1 MSHSYENQITNATT
15 IDELV
20 FIQNR
25 IKNNAFFKS
34 NHSRRKRYENLLN
47 IIKERINNNT
57 NQNTKIIKSISYE
70 KQIQA
75 TNTTPELVTI
85 KFKITNNPAIKKTSE
100 RYKKLIITINQKLDN
115 LEDENQNP
123 PPSNKR
129 TKLDKLAEICTIEL
143 VKNIFYE
150 LKN

>member
-1 MSHSYENQITNATT
+1 MSHSYENQINNATT

-57 NQNTKIIKSISYE
+57 NQNTKITKYISYE

-75 TNTTPELVTI
+75 TNTTLELVTI

-123 PPSNKR
+123 PPSSKR

-143 VKNIFYE
+143 FKNNICR
-150 LKN
+150 

>member
-1 MSHSYENQITNATT
+1 MSHSYENQINNATT
-15 IDELV
+15 VDELV

-34 NHSRRKRYENLLN
+34 NHLQRKRYEKLLQN
-47 IIKERINNNT
+47 ITQRINNNT

-115 LEDENQNP
+115 LEDGNQNP

-143 VKNIFYE
+143 FKNNICR
-150 LKN
+150 

>member
-34 NHSRRKRYENLLN
+34 NHLQRKRYENLLN
-47 IIKERINNNT
+47 IIKERINNT
-57 NQNTKIIKSISYE
+57 NQNIKITKCISYE

-115 LEDENQNP
+115 LEDQNQNP
-123 PPSNKR
+123 PPQVKR

>member
-1 MSHSYENQITNATT
+1 MSHSYENQINNATT

-34 NHSRRKRYENLLN
+34 NHLQRKRYEKLLQN
-47 IIKERINNNT
+47 IKGLINT
-57 NQNTKIIKSISYE
+57 NQNIKITKSISYE

-75 TNTTPELVTI
+75 TNTTPELITI
-85 KFKITNNPAIKKTSE
+85 KFKIMNNPAIKKTSE
-100 RYKKLIITINQKLDN
+100 RYKKLIITINQKLDK
-115 LEDENQNP
+115 LEDGNQNP
-123 PPSNKR
+123 PPTKR

-143 VKNIFYE
+143 FKNNICR
-150 LKN
+150 

>member
-1 MSHSYENQITNATT
+1 MSHSYENQINNATT
-15 IDELV
+15 VDELV
-20 FIQNR
+20 FIQNI

-34 NHSRRKRYENLLN
+34 NHLQRKRYEKLLQN
-47 IIKERINNNT
+47 ITQRINNNT
-57 NQNTKIIKSISYE
+57 NQNTKITKCISYE

-85 KFKITNNPAIKKTSE
+85 KFKIINNPAIKKTSE
-100 RYKKLIITINQKLDN
+100 RYNKLINMINQKLDK
-115 LEDENQNP
+115 LEDQNQN

-143 VKNIFYE
+143 FKNNICR
-150 LKN
+150 

>member
-1 MSHSYENQITNATT
+1 MSHSYENQINNATT
-15 IDELV
+15 VDELV

-34 NHSRRKRYENLLN
+34 NHLQRKRYEKLLQN
-47 IIKERINNNT
+47 ITQRINNNT
-57 NQNTKIIKSISYE
+57 NQNTKITKCISYE

-100 RYKKLIITINQKLDN
+100 RYNKLINMINQKLDK
-115 LEDENQNP
+115 LEDQNQNP
-123 PPSNKR
+123 PPTKR

-143 VKNIFYE
+143 FKNNICR
-150 LKN
+150 

>member
-1 MSHSYENQITNATT
+1 MSHSYENQINNATT
-15 IDELV
+15 VDELV

-25 IKNNAFFKS
+25 IKNNTFFKS
-34 NHSRRKRYENLLN
+34 NHLQRKRYEKLLQN
-47 IIKERINNNT
+47 IKQRINNNT
-57 NQNTKIIKSISYE
+57 NQNTKITKCISYE

-100 RYKKLIITINQKLDN
+100 RYNKLINMINQKLDK
-115 LEDENQNP
+115 LEDQNQN

-143 VKNIFYE
+143 FKNNICR
-150 LKN
+150 

>member
-57 NQNTKIIKSISYE
+57 NQNTKITKCISYE

-85 KFKITNNPAIKKTSE
+85 KFKITNNLAIKKTSE

-115 LEDENQNP
+115 LEDGNQNP
-123 PPSNKR
+123 PPSSKR

-143 VKNIFYE
+143 FKNNICR
-150 LKN
+150 

>member
-57 NQNTKIIKSISYE
+57 NQNTKITKCISYE

-115 LEDENQNP
+115 LEDGNQNP
-123 PPSNKR
+123 PPSSKR

-143 VKNIFYE
+143 FKNNICR
-150 LKN
+150 

>member
-1 MSHSYENQITNATT
+1 MSHSYENQINNATT
-15 IDELV
+15 VDELV

-34 NHSRRKRYENLLN
+34 NHLQRKRYEKLLQN
-47 IIKERINNNT
+47 ITQRINNNT

-115 LEDENQNP
+115 LEDGNQNP
-123 PPSNKR
+123 PPTKR

-143 VKNIFYE
+143 FKNNICR
-150 LKN
+150 

>member
-1 MSHSYENQITNATT
+1 MSHSYENQINNATT
-15 IDELV
+15 VDELV

-34 NHSRRKRYENLLN
+34 NHLQRKRYEKLLQN
-47 IIKERINNNT
+47 ITQRINNNT
-57 NQNTKIIKSISYE
+57 NQNTKITKCISYE

-100 RYKKLIITINQKLDN
+100 RYNKLINMINQKLDK
-115 LEDENQNP
+115 LEDQNQN

-143 VKNIFYE
+143 FKNNICR
-150 LKN
+150 

>member
-34 NHSRRKRYENLLN
+34 NHLQRKRYEKLLQN
-47 IIKERINNNT
+47 ITQRINNNT
-57 NQNTKIIKSISYE
+57 NQNTKITKCISYE

-85 KFKITNNPAIKKTSE
+85 KFKIINNPAIKKTSE
-100 RYKKLIITINQKLDN
+100 RYNKLINMINQKLDK
-115 LEDENQNP
+115 LEDQNQN

-143 VKNIFYE
+143 FKNNICR
-150 LKN
+150 

>member
-1 MSHSYENQITNATT
+1 MSHSYENQINNATT
-15 IDELV
+15 VDELV

-34 NHSRRKRYENLLN
+34 NHLQRKRYEKLLQN
-47 IIKERINNNT
+47 ITQRINNNT
-57 NQNTKIIKSISYE
+57 NQNIKITKSISYE

-100 RYKKLIITINQKLDN
+100 RYNKLINMINQKLDK
-115 LEDENQNP
+115 LEDQNQNP
-123 PPSNKR
+123 PPTKR

-143 VKNIFYE
+143 FKNNICR
-150 LKN
+150 

>member
-1 MSHSYENQITNATT
+1 MSHSYENQINNATT
-15 IDELV
+15 VDELV

-34 NHSRRKRYENLLN
+34 NHLQRKRYEKLLQN
-47 IIKERINNNT
+47 ITQRINNNT

-100 RYKKLIITINQKLDN
+100 RYNKLINMINQKLDK
-115 LEDENQNP
+115 LEDQNQN

-143 VKNIFYE
+143 FKNNICR
-150 LKN
+150 

>member
-1 MSHSYENQITNATT
+1 MSHSYENQINNATT
-15 IDELV
+15 VDELV

-34 NHSRRKRYENLLN
+34 NHLQRKRYEKLLQN
-47 IIKERINNNT
+47 ITQRINNNT
-57 NQNTKIIKSISYE
+57 NQNTKITKCISYE

-85 KFKITNNPAIKKTSE
+85 KFKIINNPAIKKTSE
-100 RYKKLIITINQKLDN
+100 RYNKLINMINQKLDK
-115 LEDENQNP
+115 LEDQNQN

-143 VKNIFYE
+143 FKNNICR
-150 LKN
+150 

>member
-1 MSHSYENQITNATT
+1 MSHSYENQINNATT
-15 IDELV
+15 VDELV

-34 NHSRRKRYENLLN
+34 NHLQRKRYEKLLQN
-47 IIKERINNNT
+47 ITQRINNNT
-57 NQNTKIIKSISYE
+57 NQNTKITKCISYE

-143 VKNIFYE
+143 FKNNICR
-150 LKN
+150 